1 MAVETGDRLGAFT
14 DALMEILRRRDHNV
28 SFFNLASDINTYLKE
43 QGEEQRTV
51 LTSANYNTANAS
63 ITRSMI
69 MSSRLPPY
77 RERARSEVVARDTPS
92 VSLYEYN
99 RRLAI
104 NQLRRMIFTNA
115 IK

>member
-1 MAVETGDRLGAFT
+1 
-14 DALMEILRRRDHNV
+14 
-28 SFFNLASDINTYLKE
+28 ASDINTYLKE

-51 LTSANYNTANAS
+51 LTSANYETANAS

-77 RERARSEVVARDTPS
+77 RERAIGEVISRHIPH

-99 RRLAI
+99 RKRAI
-104 NQLRRMIFTNA
+104 NYLRGMNFTQT